1 MPSAFNYD
9 PTINSSI
16 GCKLYNYFA
25 YGMDALSPW
34 CLVYISFE
42 RFIATKYYDKR
53 FLYKKKMYQI
63 IFLILLFLFNILY
76 HINIIFSF
84 DILTI
89 DNTTLCYFNNDENQI
104 IVANMDLTNFFLL
117 PFILMFLCSICL
129 IISIFKARS
138 SVNLNNTARETR
150 HRKKDIKLSIS
161 LLSMNLLFLLLNLP
175 IVISQ
180 YLPFDSDIYTIV
192 SNIYYISYAV
202 NFYILL
208 FTNSLFRNSLFYK
221 KKQKFRKNLDLNK
234 NQVNSNQ
241 NKSDRTL
248 NRPNSSN

>member
-9 PTINSSI
+9 PTVNLSV

-42 RFIATKYYDKR
+42 RFIATKYYAKR

-63 IFLILLFLFNILY
+63 IFLILLFLFNISY

-89 DNTTLCYFNNDENQI
+89 DDNSTLCYFNNDQNQI

-117 PFILMFLCSICL
+117 PFTLMFLFSICL

-138 SVNLNNTARETR
+138 SVNLNNTAKETR
-150 HRKKDIKLSIS
+150 RRKKNIKLSIS
-161 LLSMNLLFLLLNLP
+161 LLLMNLLFLLLNLP
-175 IVISQ
+175 IVVSQ

-192 SNIYYISYAV
+192 SNIYYIPYAV

-208 FTNSLFRNSLFYK
+208 FTNSLFRNVFYCLFYEE
-221 KKQKFRKNLDLNK
+221 KQKLRKNLELNK

-241 NKSDRTL
+241 NNQNNLK
-248 NRPNSSN
+248 